1 MRGGYPGPAATRSPA
16 KIPIRSTSC
25 VGAHLAAIALIIAA
39 VLMLAA
45 RLAPAQVTEAGVSPE
60 GRSPAWEPQIL
71 SNLDD
76 PPEVAAQRDRWR
88 VGSALIMYQDGF
100 DPRGVGVWSHAD
112 ATDRWLANNVPE
124 DYDGVLVL
132 DWEGGVMEH
141 LRAGPSDPG
150 FGRAVREMVRLLEHV
165 KLRRPAAVVGYYGL
179 PFVEYWGQGRW
190 WRESAA
196 AMRPVFDA
204 SDALFPS
211 VYDYYGQHPE
221 RDHERFSALVRL
233 ALEHSGGKPVF
244 MYTYHRYDHW
254 DPEWRFRR
262 IGRDEYVAHISKLM
276 NVEFNG
282 RRPAG
287 VIAWGMERYFY
298 RAAFARAAGGSYA
311 QVGAF
316 WDRVRDTYAAEMD
329 TGETI
334 DEYATRLHPYV
345 YCLLSEAV
353 LGRECDMSPP

>member
-1 MRGGYPGPAATRSPA
+1 
-16 KIPIRSTSC
+16 
-25 VGAHLAAIALIIAA
+25 
-39 VLMLAA
+39 MLAVCI
-45 RLAPAQVTEAGVSPE
+45 APAQAQPPSPDTPTDTAP
-60 GRSPAWEPQIL
+60 PAPETSLRTPTPSGEPLIL

-76 PPEVAAQRDRWR
+76 PPEVAAERGTWHVRE
-88 VGSALIMYQDGF
+88 ALIMYQDDF
-100 DPRGVGVWSHAD
+100 DPQGLGVWTD
-112 ATDRWLANNVPE
+112 PEATDRWIEDNVPVG
-124 DYDGVLVL
+124 YDGVLVL

-150 FGRAVREMVRLLEHV
+150 FAQTVLEMVLLLRHV
-165 KLRRPAAVVGYYGL
+165 RFQRPAATVGYYGL

-190 WRESAA
+190 WRDTTA
-196 AMRPVFDA
+196 AMEPIFEA

-211 VYDYYGQHPE
+211 VYDYYGRHPD
-221 RDHERFSALVRL
+221 RDHERFSALIML
-233 ALEHSGGKPVF
+233 ALEHADGKPVF

-262 IGRDEYVAHISKLM
+262 IARDEYVNHIAHLM

-298 RAAFARAAGGSYA
+298 RAAFARAADGSYA
-311 QVGAF
+311 QKGGF
-316 WDRVRDTYAAEMD
+316 WDRVREAYIREMG
-329 TGETI
+329 TGESI
-334 DEYATRLHPYV
+334 DEYLARLHPYV

-353 LGRECDMSPP
+353 LGQGCDMTEP

>member
-1 MRGGYPGPAATRSPA
+1 MSSPSSRSVALVVSLILAVWVAAAEAQPPAPETFPGTAPPA
-16 KIPIRSTSC
+16 
-25 VGAHLAAIALIIAA
+25 G
-39 VLMLAA
+39 
-45 RLAPAQVTEAGVSPE
+45 
-60 GRSPAWEPQIL
+60 EPLIL

-76 PPEVAAQRDRWR
+76 PPEVAARRDRWR
-88 VGSALIMYQDGF
+88 VGSALIMYQDDF

-112 ATDRWLANNVPE
+112 ATDRWLADNVPE
-124 DYDGVLVL
+124 GYDGVLVL

-150 FGRAVREMVRLLEHV
+150 FGRTVAEMARLLEHV
-165 KLRRPAAVVGYYGL
+165 KLKRPSAVVGYYGL

-196 AMRPVFDA
+196 GMRPIFEA
-204 SDALFPS
+204 SEALFPS
-211 VYDYYGQHPE
+211 VYDYYGRHPE
-221 RDHERFSALVRL
+221 RDHERFSALMRL
-233 ALEHSGGKPVF
+233 ALEHAGGKPVF

-262 IGRDEYVAHISKLM
+262 IGREEYVAHIRTLM

-298 RAAFARAAGGSYA
+298 RAAFARAADGSYA
-311 QVGAF
+311 QAGAF

-329 TGETI
+329 TDETI
-334 DEYATRLHPYV
+334 DEYVARLHPYV

-353 LGRECDMSPP
+353 LGRGCDMAAP